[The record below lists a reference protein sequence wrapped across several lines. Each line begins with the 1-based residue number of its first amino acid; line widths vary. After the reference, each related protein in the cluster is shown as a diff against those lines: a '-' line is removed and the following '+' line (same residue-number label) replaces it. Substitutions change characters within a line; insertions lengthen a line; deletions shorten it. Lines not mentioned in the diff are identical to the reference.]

1 MARLNTARRR
11 PRLLGKVRVSA
22 AAAAQLVLQPV
33 VWPQAG
39 GPAQLV
45 AGAIEAG
52 QAADEGVDGAQVITK
67 RLTFLRGLPL
77 RLEVIYYANFSSAEV
92 PPPLYHPTP
101 SK

>member
-1 MARLNTARRR
+1 MARLNARLVGARDCSA
-11 PRLLGKVRVSA
+11 VQVSA

-52 QAADEGVDGAQVITK
+52 QAAGEGVDGAQVITK

-77 RLEVIYYANFSSAEV
+77 RLEVIDDANLSSPEV
-92 PPPLYHPTP
+92 PPHAPRSV